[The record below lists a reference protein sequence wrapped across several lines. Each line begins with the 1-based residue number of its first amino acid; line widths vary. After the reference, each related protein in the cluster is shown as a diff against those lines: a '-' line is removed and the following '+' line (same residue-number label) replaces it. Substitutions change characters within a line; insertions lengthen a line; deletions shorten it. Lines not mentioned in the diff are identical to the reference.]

1 VIDGDAVVY
10 CQGAFGTTT
19 GKTAHGLV
27 RKTRRYRIRSVIDST
42 KAGKDAGQ
50 VLDNVTNGIPVHASL
65 SEALEKLAA
74 AGVRPTHFVIGLAPD
89 AGRLDQAARATV
101 LEAVRAGLNI
111 DSGLHNFVSDDA
123 EIATL
128 AAQTGVKLRDVR
140 KTPSREHLH
149 GFTGKIAEVGALKV
163 ALLGTDSAVG
173 KRTTAWKLVDGLV
186 ALGHSAELVG
196 TGQTAW
202 LQGARFGIILDSLI
216 NDFVAGEL
224 EHAVWTAWNEAR
236 PEVIVVEGQGSMMN
250 PAYPGGFEILAA
262 TRPDVVVMQHAPARL
277 EYDGFPGN
285 PMHPLPTQIHAVE
298 LISGKPVVAVTVNH
312 ESLDPAEVPQICQKI
327 EQDVQLPVT
336 DVLLDGPEKL
346 ARVIA
351 TYLKKKSVKCG

>member
-1 VIDGDAVVY
+1 
-10 CQGAFGTTT
+10 
-19 GKTAHGLV
+19 
-27 RKTRRYRIRSVIDST
+27 VIDST
-42 KAGKDAGQ
+42 KAGQDAGQ
-50 VLDNVTNGIPVHASL
+50 VLDNVPNGIPVHASL
-65 SEALEKLAA
+65 TEALEKLTA
-74 AGVRPTHFVIGLAPD
+74 AGVRPSHFVIGLAPD
-89 AGRLDQAARATV
+89 AGRLDAAARATV
-101 LEAVRAGLNI
+101 LEAVGAGLNI
-111 DSGLHNFVSDDA
+111 DSGLHNFVSDDK
-123 EIATL
+123 EIAAL
-128 AAQTGVKLRDVR
+128 ASERGVSLRDVR

-173 KRTTAWKLVDGLV
+173 KRTTAWKLVDGLLE
-186 ALGHSAELVG
+186 LGRTAELIG

-202 LQGARFGIILDSLI
+202 LQGARYGIILDSLI

-224 EHAVWTAWNEAR
+224 EHAVWTCWNEVK

-285 PMHPLPTQIHAVE
+285 PMHPLATQIHAVE
-298 LISGKPVVAVTVNH
+298 LISGKPVVAITINH
-312 ESLDPAEVPQICQKI
+312 ESLDPSQVPQICQKI

-336 DVLLDGPEKL
+336 DVLLDGPGKL
-346 ARVIA
+346 ARLIA
-351 TYLKKKSVKCG
+351 AHIKARK